1 MGMFT
6 QHEKSD
12 RFLQLLMRAVAEEV
26 ISISK
31 AASLNN
37 QKLWDFRDLIEDI
50 RMT

>member
-1 MGMFT
+1 MEMFT
-6 QHEKSD
+6 QQEKSD

-37 QKLWDFRDLIEDI
+37 QKLGEFRDLIDDNK
-50 RMT
+50 MV